1 MNQIRGDLQTD
12 QQPPMAIPL
21 GHFVVGLAFLVVG
34 VVGGTVMAVTT
45 VPGLSNA
52 AHIHLL
58 LIGWI
63 AITIMGAMTQ
73 FVPVWSGV
81 AIHSR
86 RLAVAQLVL
95 VTVGVVGF
103 AAALLATALSWLPIA
118 AALLLLGLWI
128 FVYNVGRTLVRARP
142 FDLTERHFAFALG
155 CFALAAPLGFL
166 LAVDF
171 TVGVF
176 DSTLVDRGDVLLVH
190 ATLALFG
197 AILATIVGALA
208 QLATMFTQTDRTP
221 FDDRLLGL
229 EQLLFPAGLLV
240 FAAGRGLAAESLARI
255 GALAVLLGLA
265 AFTVVIARQLARST
279 VGRSPMTARY
289 WVVVASLWAWI
300 ALTVSAWWLE
310 PASYATLFGHP
321 DATTLLVFGVFGFV
335 IVGSLY
341 HIVPFIIWLERYS
354 DQLGFERVPMVDDL
368 YDARLERADFWLTL
382 VGLLGM
388 TAGPLFALPTA
399 MTVSSAVLATLGFCL
414 FVLNML
420 LTLHR
425 HAPDGIS
432 GVLAGSLRIDPTVG
446 DTGDRE
452 TREDVGGVGPRP

>member
-1 MNQIRGDLQTD
+1 MSQIRGDLRTD

-21 GHFVVGLAFLVVG
+21 GHFVVGLAFLVAG
-34 VVGGTVMAVTT
+34 VVGGTVTAVTT

-52 AHIHLL
+52 AHVHLL

-81 AIHSR
+81 AIYSR

-95 VTVGVVGF
+95 VAVGVVGF
-103 AAALLATALSWLPIA
+103 ATALLATALSWLPIA
-118 AALLLLGLWI
+118 AATLLVGLWI

-142 FDLTERHFAFALG
+142 FGLTERHFAFALG
-155 CFALAAPLGFL
+155 CFALAAPLGFF

-171 TVGVF
+171 AVGVF
-176 DSTLVDRGDVLLVH
+176 DSTAVDRGDVLLVH

-197 AILATIVGALA
+197 AVLATIVGALA
-208 QLATMFTQTDRTP
+208 QLVTMFTQTDRTP
-221 FDDRLLGL
+221 FDDRLVGL
-229 EQLLFPAGLLV
+229 EQLLFPTGLLV
-240 FAAGRGLAAESLARI
+240 FAVGRGLATESLARV

-265 AFTVVIARQLARST
+265 AFTVVIARQLSRST
-279 VGRSPMTARY
+279 VDRSPMTARY
-289 WVVVASLWAWI
+289 WVVAGSLWAWI

-310 PASYATLFGHP
+310 PAGYATLFGHP
-321 DATTLLVFGVFGFV
+321 DATNLLVFGVFGFV
-335 IVGSLY
+335 VVGSLY

-354 DQLGFERVPMVDDL
+354 DRLGFEQVPMVDDL
-368 YDARLERADFWLTL
+368 YDGRLERADFWLTL

-388 TAGPLFALPTA
+388 AAGPLFALPTVVR
-399 MTVSSAVLATLGFCL
+399 VSSAILATLGFCL

-432 GVLAGSLRIDPTVG
+432 GVLAGTLKIDAGVDGVG
-446 DTGDRE
+446 NHE
-452 TREDVGGVGPRP
+452 NREDVGDVGPRP